1 MLDYSMAVAKTIEQ
15 TIVKNASANLLRL
28 AGSGIVALLLPPF
41 LARML
46 PKETYGTWALLLQLT
61 LYVSYFDLG
70 MQTSVARFVA
80 HADELKDSQQRDG
93 IVSTAFLVL
102 TFAALASCLGIVVLS
117 WKIPALFPQM
127 PSALVRPGQI
137 ALLLMGTS
145 LALGLPMSV
154 ISSIFVGMQRNGIAS
169 FISIVNKFV
178 MAALVVFAVEKRWG
192 IVAMAAA
199 VALANLVSY
208 LCSFAAWRIW
218 ASRVVI
224 RLRLA
229 SRQWAREIA
238 TYSAGLLVWTS
249 GMLLVSGLDLTIVG
263 VFDYRAVA
271 DYAIAA
277 ALTNFLAQ
285 AQGAMIVALLPAS
298 SALSARGETHK
309 LGQLLVSSTRY
320 GTLILL
326 IMVVPL
332 IVWSESAIRLWAGA
346 GYVQHGARILQILLV
361 ANFIRLCALPYA
373 TMLLGTGQQ
382 NKVILSPVAEGITNI
397 AASILGAYLFG
408 AMGVAIGTLVGSVVS
423 LGFHLFYNMP
433 RTRLVAIDRPLLIR
447 DGLLRPTVCGLP
459 LIMLLTVRPLIAR
472 ISVQTQASLFVSATL
487 GTFLLFWNF
496 GLVGSE
502 RRRVAQALRLL

>member
-1 MLDYSMAVAKTIEQ
+1 MLDYGMAAGKTIEQ
-15 TIVKNASANLLRL
+15 TIVKNASANLIRL
-28 AGSGIVALLLPPF
+28 AGSGIVALLLPPL

-46 PKETYGTWALLLQLT
+46 PKETFGTWALLLHLT

-70 MQTSVARFVA
+70 MQTAVARFVA
-80 HADELKDSQQRDG
+80 HADELNDAHQRNG
-93 IVSTAFLVL
+93 IVSTAFVALA
-102 TFAALASCLGIVVLS
+102 FAALASCLAIVVVS
-117 WKIPALFPQM
+117 WNIPALFPQM
-127 PSALVRPGQI
+127 PLALVRPGQM

-145 LALGLPMSV
+145 LAVGLPMSV
-154 ISSIFVGMQRNGIAS
+154 ISSIFVGMQRNEIAS
-169 FISIVNKFV
+169 FISIANKFV

-208 LCSFAAWRIW
+208 VGSFAAWRLW
-218 ASRVVI
+218 ASQVSIRV
-224 RLRLA
+224 RLA
-229 SRQWAREIA
+229 SRRWGREIA

-263 VFDYRAVA
+263 AFDYRA
-271 DYAIAA
+271 
-277 ALTNFLAQ
+277 
-285 AQGAMIVALLPAS
+285 IVALLPAS
-298 SALSARGETHK
+298 SALSARGDTHK

-320 GTLILL
+320 GTLMLL

-332 IVWSESAIRLWAGA
+332 IVWSEPAIRLWAGS
-346 GYVQHGARILQILLV
+346 GYVQHSARILQILLV

-382 NKVILSPVAEGITNI
+382 NRVILSPIAEGITNL
-397 AASILGAYLFG
+397 AASILGAYFFG
-408 AMGVAIGTLVGSVVS
+408 AIGVALGTLVGSVVS

-433 RTRLVAIDRPLLIR
+433 RTALVAINRPLLVR
-447 DGLLRPTVCGLP
+447 DGLLRPTICGLP
-459 LIMLLTVRPLIAR
+459 LISLLAVRPLIA
-472 ISVQTQASLFVSATL
+472 SVAVQTQASLFVGATL

>member
-1 MLDYSMAVAKTIEQ
+1 MLDYGMAAGKTIEQ
-15 TIVKNASANLLRL
+15 TIVKNASANLIRL
-28 AGSGIVALLLPPF
+28 AGSGIVALLLPPL

-46 PKETYGTWALLLQLT
+46 PKETFGTWALLLHLT

-70 MQTSVARFVA
+70 MQTAVARFVA
-80 HADELKDSQQRDG
+80 HADELNDAHQRNG
-93 IVSTAFLVL
+93 IVSTAFVALA
-102 TFAALASCLGIVVLS
+102 FAALASCLAIVVVS
-117 WKIPALFPQM
+117 WNIPALFPQM
-127 PSALVRPGQI
+127 PLALVRPGQM

-145 LALGLPMSV
+145 LAVGLPMSV
-154 ISSIFVGMQRNGIAS
+154 ISSIFVGMQRNEIAS
-169 FISIVNKFV
+169 FISIANKFV

-208 LCSFAAWRIW
+208 VGSFAAWRLW
-218 ASRVVI
+218 ASQVSIRV
-224 RLRLA
+224 RLA
-229 SRQWAREIA
+229 SRRWGREIA

-263 VFDYRAVA
+263 AFDYRAIA

-298 SALSARGETHK
+298 SALSARGDTHK

-320 GTLILL
+320 GTLMLL

-332 IVWSESAIRLWAGA
+332 IVWSEPAIRLWAGS
-346 GYVQHGARILQILLV
+346 GYVQHSARILQILLV

-382 NKVILSPVAEGITNI
+382 NRVILSPIAEGITNL
-397 AASILGAYLFG
+397 AASILGAYFFG
-408 AMGVAIGTLVGSVVS
+408 AIGVALGTLVGSVVS

-433 RTRLVAIDRPLLIR
+433 RTALVAINRPLLVR
-447 DGLLRPTVCGLP
+447 DGLLRPTICGLP
-459 LIMLLTVRPLIAR
+459 LISLLAVRPLIA
-472 ISVQTQASLFVSATL
+472 SVAVQTQASLFVGATL

>member
-1 MLDYSMAVAKTIEQ
+1 MTAAKTIEQ
-15 TIVKNASANLLRL
+15 TVVKNASANLLRL
-28 AGSGIVALLLPPF
+28 AGSAIVALFLPPF

-70 MQTSVARFVA
+70 MQTAVARFVA
-80 HADELKDSQQRDG
+80 HADELNDSQQRDG

-102 TFAALASCLGIVVLS
+102 AFAALASCLAVVVVS
-117 WKIPALFPQM
+117 WKVPALFPQM
-127 PSALVRPGQI
+127 PMALVRPGQI

-145 LALGLPMSV
+145 LAVGLPVSV
-154 ISSIFVGMQRNGIAS
+154 ISSIFVGMQRNEIAS
-169 FISIVNKFV
+169 SISIANKFV
-178 MAALVVFAVEKRWG
+178 MAVLVVFAVEKHSG
-192 IVAMAAA
+192 IVAMATA

-208 LCSFAAWRIW
+208 VGAFAAWRVW
-218 ASRVVI
+218 ARRVVI

-263 VFDYRAVA
+263 AFDYRAVA

-285 AQGAMIVALLPAS
+285 AQGAIIVALLPAS
-298 SALSARGETHK
+298 SALSARGDTHK

-326 IMVVPL
+326 FMVVPL
-332 IVWSESAIRLWAGA
+332 IVWSEPAIRLWAGA
-346 GYVQHGARILQILLV
+346 GYVQHGARILQILLA

-382 NKVILSPVAEGITNI
+382 NKVILSPVAEGVTNL
-397 AASILGAYLFG
+397 AASILGAYLLG
-408 AMGVAIGTLVGSVVS
+408 AIGVALGTLVGSVVS

-433 RTRLVAIDRPLLIR
+433 RTRLVVVNRHLLIR

-459 LIMLLTVRPLIAR
+459 LVMLLALQPLIA
-472 ISVQTQASLFVSATL
+472 STAVQTQASLFMGATL
-487 GTFLLFWNF
+487 GTGLLFWRYGFLEPNA
-496 GLVGSE
+496 E
-502 RRRVAQALRLL
+502 E